1 MPTRRAFI
9 SCEARKN
16 LYFRGENMLVKER
29 KEFHI
34 DIKRMARTDTVSRE
48 HGRKMRKIIEPLL
61 KVKDRI
67 VIDFSNLSIA
77 SPSFIDEAFAKLM
90 LKYPLD
96 DIRTKLS
103 FVNMTE
109 FDRALL
115 NDLVRARIRERT
127 LLEETPRGR
136 FQLAIKRSR

>member
-1 MPTRRAFI
+1 MF
-9 SCEARKN
+9 
-16 LYFRGENMLVKER
+16 VKER

-34 DIKRMARTDTVSRE
+34 DIRRMAGTDTISRE
-48 HGRKMRKIIEPLL
+48 HGRKIRKIIEPLL
-61 KVKDRI
+61 KTKYKI
-67 VIDFSNLSIA
+67 IIDFSNLSVA

-96 DIRTKLS
+96 EIRTKLS

-127 LLEETPRGR
+127 LLEETPKGR
-136 FQLAIKRSR
+136 LQLAIKRNR

>member
-1 MPTRRAFI
+1 
-9 SCEARKN
+9 
-16 LYFRGENMLVKER
+16 MLVKGK
-29 KEFHI
+29 KEFYL
-34 DIKRMARTDTVSRE
+34 DIKKIAGTDTVSRE
-48 HGRKMRKIIEPLL
+48 HGRKIRKMIEPLL
-61 KVKDRI
+61 KTHYRI
-67 VIDFSNLSIA
+67 IIDFSNLSIA

-96 DIRTKLS
+96 EIRAKLS

-127 LLEETPRGR
+127 LLEETPKGR
-136 FQLAIKRSR
+136 VQLAIKRNR

>member
-1 MPTRRAFI
+1 
-9 SCEARKN
+9 
-16 LYFRGENMLVKER
+16 MLVKDR
-29 KEFHI
+29 KEFYI
-34 DIKRMARTDTVSRE
+34 DIKRMAGTDTVSRE
-48 HGRKMRKIIEPLL
+48 HGRKIRKIIEQLL
-61 KVKDRI
+61 KVKDKLT
-67 VIDFSNLSIA
+67 VDFSSLSIA

-96 DIRTKLS
+96 EIRPKLL

-136 FQLAIKRSR
+136 YQLAIKRNK

>member
-1 MPTRRAFI
+1 
-9 SCEARKN
+9 
-16 LYFRGENMLVKER
+16 MLVGDR

-34 DIKRMARTDTVSRE
+34 DIKKMAGTDTVSRE
-48 HGRKMRKIIEPLL
+48 HGRKIRKIIEQLL
-61 KVKDRI
+61 KIKDKI
-67 VIDFSNLSIA
+67 TIDFSNLSIA

-96 DIRTKLS
+96 GIRTKLS

-127 LLEETPRGR
+127 LLEETPKGR
-136 FQLAIKRSR
+136 VQLAIKRNR

>member
-1 MPTRRAFI
+1 MKDKR
-9 SCEARKN
+9 
-16 LYFRGENMLVKER
+16 
-29 KEFHI
+29 EFYI
-34 DIKRMARTDTVSRE
+34 DIKRVAGTDTVSRE
-48 HGRKMRKIIEPLL
+48 HGRKIRKIVEHLL
-61 KVKDRI
+61 KIKDKI
-67 VIDFSNLSIA
+67 TIDFSNLSIA

-103 FVNMTE
+103 FINMTE

>member
-1 MPTRRAFI
+1 MI
-9 SCEARKN
+9 
-16 LYFRGENMLVKER
+16 VKDR
-29 KEFHI
+29 KEFHV
-34 DIKRMARTDTVSRE
+34 DIKKMAGTDTVSRE
-48 HGRKMRKIIEPLL
+48 HGRKIRKHIELLL
-61 KVKDRI
+61 KVKDSI
-67 VIDFSNLSIA
+67 TIDFSNLSIA

-96 DIRTKLS
+96 EVRTKLL

-127 LLEETPRGR
+127 LLEETPKGR
-136 FQLAIKRSR
+136 FQLAIKRNR

>member
-1 MPTRRAFI
+1 MF
-9 SCEARKN
+9 
-16 LYFRGENMLVKER
+16 VKDK
-29 KEFHI
+29 KEFYL
-34 DIKRMARTDTVSRE
+34 DIKRMAHTDTVSRE
-48 HGRKMRKIIEPLL
+48 HGRKIRKIIEPLL

-67 VIDFSNLSIA
+67 IIDFSNLSIA

-127 LLEETPRGR
+127 LLEETPKGK
-136 FQLAIKRSR
+136 FLLAVKRSR

>member
-1 MPTRRAFI
+1 MFVN
-9 SCEARKN
+9 EK
-16 LYFRGENMLVKER
+16 KEYYL
-29 KEFHI
+29 
-34 DIKRMARTDTVSRE
+34 DIKRVAGTDTVSRE
-48 HGRKMRKIIEPLL
+48 HGRKIRKIIEQLL
-61 KVKDRI
+61 KVKNRI
-67 VIDFSNLSIA
+67 SIDFSNLSIA

-103 FVNMTE
+103 FVNMTV

-127 LLEETPRGR
+127 LLECTHG
-136 FQLAIKRSR
+136 ADSN

>member
-1 MPTRRAFI
+1 MI
-9 SCEARKN
+9 
-16 LYFRGENMLVKER
+16 VKDR
-29 KEFHI
+29 KEFYL
-34 DIKRMARTDTVSRE
+34 DIKRVAGTDTVSRE
-48 HGRKMRKIIEPLL
+48 HGRKIRNILELRLRLKNKII
-61 KVKDRI
+61 
-67 VIDFSNLSIA
+67 IDFSSLSIA

-96 DIRTKLS
+96 EIRAKLS

-127 LLEETPRGR
+127 LLGSTPRGR
-136 FQLAIKRSR
+136 FQLAVKRNK

>member
-1 MPTRRAFI
+1 MFVN
-9 SCEARKN
+9 EK
-16 LYFRGENMLVKER
+16 KEYYL
-29 KEFHI
+29 
-34 DIKRMARTDTVSRE
+34 DIKRVAGTDTVSRE
-48 HGRKMRKIIEPLL
+48 HGRKIRKIIEQLL
-61 KVKDRI
+61 KVKNRI
-67 VIDFSNLSIA
+67 SIDFSNLSIA

-103 FVNMTE
+103 FVNMTV

-127 LLEETPRGR
+127 LLECTPRGR
-136 FQLAIKRSR
+136 FQLAAKRSR

>member
-1 MPTRRAFI
+1 
-9 SCEARKN
+9 
-16 LYFRGENMLVKER
+16 MLMKDKR
-29 KEFHI
+29 EFYI
-34 DIKRMARTDTVSRE
+34 DIKRVAGTDTVSRE
-48 HGRKMRKIIEPLL
+48 HGRKIRKIVEHLL
-61 KVKDRI
+61 KIKDKI
-67 VIDFSNLSIA
+67 TIDFSNLSIA

-103 FVNMTE
+103 FINMTE

>member
-1 MPTRRAFI
+1 
-9 SCEARKN
+9 
-16 LYFRGENMLVKER
+16 MLVKEK
-29 KEFHI
+29 KEFYI
-34 DIKRMARTDTVSRE
+34 NIRKIAGTDTVSRE
-48 HGRKMRKIIEPLL
+48 HGRKIRKIIERLL
-61 KVKDRI
+61 KIKDKI
-67 VIDFSNLSIA
+67 TIDFSHLPIA

-96 DIRTKLS
+96 EIRVKLF

-127 LLEETPRGR
+127 LLESTPRGR
-136 FQLAIKRSR
+136 FQLAIKRNR

>member
-1 MPTRRAFI
+1 MF
-9 SCEARKN
+9 
-16 LYFRGENMLVKER
+16 VKEK
-29 KEFHI
+29 KEFYL
-34 DIKRMARTDTVSRE
+34 DIKKIAGTDTVSRE
-48 HGRKMRKIIEPLL
+48 HGRKIRKMIEHLL
-61 KVKDRI
+61 KIKDKI
-67 VIDFSNLSIA
+67 TIDFSHLSIA

-96 DIRTKLS
+96 EIRVKLF

-127 LLEETPRGR
+127 LLKETPKGR
-136 FQLAIKRSR
+136 VPLVIKRNR

>member
-1 MPTRRAFI
+1 MI
-9 SCEARKN
+9 
-16 LYFRGENMLVKER
+16 VKDR

-34 DIKRMARTDTVSRE
+34 DIKKMAGTDTVSRE
-48 HGRKMRKIIEPLL
+48 HGRKIRKYIELLL
-61 KVKDRI
+61 KVKDSI
-67 VIDFSNLSIA
+67 TIDFSNLSIA

-96 DIRTKLS
+96 EVRTKLL

-136 FQLAIKRSR
+136 FQLAIKRNR